1 MPELPE
7 VTTFIAKIVEHVLN
21 KKIIRV
27 NVYNDKLIKNST
39 KQEFINFFLD
49 ESFIRINR
57 KGKFIIF
64 FLTNN
69 KSFVLHLRMEG
80 KIIFHKHNDP
90 LLNNHNLVTWYFA
103 NDEELRYYD
112 TRMFGTMEIY
122 YGNPFELCPSLKK
135 LGKEPFDDDFNW
147 EYIKNGFLAHKKT
160 MLKPLLL
167 DQSIIAGI
175 GNIYA
180 DEILFACKLNPT
192 AFPTSLTDEDYKNI
206 AYYTKEILLKAIKAK
221 GTTVSSY
228 GFDRSFHKG
237 NYQKYL
243 QVHTRENLPCY
254 SCGTMIKKTTVNGR
268 GTYYCPNCQSE
279 IVETKQKR
287 RMKKDKE

>member
-7 VTTFIAKIVEHVLN
+7 VTTFIANIAKSILN
-21 KKIIRV
+21 KKIIAIK
-27 NVYNDKLIKNST
+27 VYNDKLIKNAS
-39 KQEFINFFLD
+39 KEEFIKFFLD
-49 ESFIRINR
+49 ESFIKIKR

-64 FLTNN
+64 FLSND

-80 KIIFHKHNDP
+80 KIIYHHHNDP
-90 LLNNHNLVTWYFA
+90 MLNNHNLVTWFF
-103 NDEELRYYD
+103 NDDEELRYYD

-122 YGNPFELCPSLKK
+122 HGDPYTQCPGLIKI
-135 LGKEPFDDDFNW
+135 GKEPFEEGFNAQ
-147 EYIKNGFLAHKKT
+147 YIKQAFLAHKKT

-192 AFPTSLTDEDYKNI
+192 ALPTSLTDNDFENI
-206 AYYTKEILLKAIKAK
+206 VKYTKEILLKAIKAN

-228 GFDRSFHKG
+228 EFDRSFHSG
-237 NYQKYL
+237 SYQKYL
-243 QVHTRENLPCY
+243 KVHTRNNLPCY
-254 SCGTMIKKTTVNGR
+254 ECNTLVKKTTVNGR
-268 GTYYCPNCQSE
+268 GTYYCPKCQGE
-279 IVETKQKR
+279 IVEKKKVNRHKKQ
-287 RMKKDKE
+287 